1 MEDNA
6 NYKKAVD
13 ILSTRSILKESF
25 SVNEIELFV
34 KQTNF
39 QRYKKKLRL
48 SVNMSQLSLS
58 FV

>member
-34 KQTNF
+34 KQANF
-39 QRYKKKLRL
+39 QRYEKK
-48 SVNMSQLSLS
+48 S
-58 FV
+58 